1 MKAMSDEE
9 KITVEEIMK
18 GDLKLLTVTEAAQ
31 LLKINRNTIYDLI
44 NQGLLR
50 GFKLGCTKV
59 STLAIYDFIVKC
71 ESGKIKYESKK
82 KVPAKPKN
90 KKKKNAS
97 KKKLSQNQKSKHL
110 HN

>member
-1 MKAMSDEE
+1 MEVFKMKSMSDEE

-18 GDLKLLTVTEAAQ
+18 GDLKLLTVTEASK
-31 LLKINRNTIYDLI
+31 LLKINRNTVYDLI

-71 ESGKIKYESKK
+71 ESGEIKYESKK
-82 KVPAKPKN
+82 KAPVKPKP
-90 KKKKNAS
+90 KKKKTVSKS
-97 KKKLSQNQKSKHL
+97 KK
-110 HN
+110 

>member
-18 GDLKLLTVTEAAQ
+18 GDLKLLTVTEAAK

-97 KKKLSQNQKSKHL
+97 KKETVSKSKK
-110 HN
+110 

>member
-1 MKAMSDEE
+1 MFKMKAMSDEE

-18 GDLKLLTVTEAAQ
+18 GDLKLLTVTEAAK

-97 KKKLSQNQKSKHL
+97 KKETVSKSKK
-110 HN
+110 

>member
-18 GDLKLLTVTEAAQ
+18 GDLKLLTVTEAAK

-90 KKKKNAS
+90 KKKKNTS
-97 KKKLSQNQKSKHL
+97 KKKETVSKSKK
-110 HN
+110 

>member
-97 KKKLSQNQKSKHL
+97 KKETVSKSKK
-110 HN
+110 

>member
-18 GDLKLLTVTEAAQ
+18 GDLKLLTVTKAVQ

-97 KKKLSQNQKSKHL
+97 KKETVSKSKK
-110 HN
+110 

>member
-18 GDLKLLTVTEAAQ
+18 GNLKLLTVTEAAK
-31 LLKINRNTIYDLI
+31 LLKINRNTVYDLI
-44 NQGLLR
+44 HQGLLR

-71 ESGKIKYESKK
+71 ESGEIKYESKK
-82 KVPAKPKN
+82 KATVKPIT
-90 KKKKNAS
+90 KKKKTVSKRKIKAS
-97 KKKLSQNQKSKHL
+97 DK
-110 HN
+110 

>member
-1 MKAMSDEE
+1 MEVFKMKAMSDEE

-18 GDLKLLTVTEAAQ
+18 GDLKLLTVTKAVQ

-97 KKKLSQNQKSKHL
+97 KKETVSKSKK
-110 HN
+110 

>member
-1 MKAMSDEE
+1 MEVFKMKAMSGEE

-71 ESGKIKYESKK
+71 ESGEIKYEFKK
-82 KVPAKPKN
+82 KIPAKPKT
-90 KKKKNAS
+90 KKKKTIS
-97 KKKLSQNQKSKHL
+97 KPKK
-110 HN
+110 

>member
-18 GDLKLLTVTEAAQ
+18 GNLKLLTVTKAVQ

-97 KKKLSQNQKSKHL
+97 KKETVSKSKK
-110 HN
+110 